1 MDKEILT
8 MEKITAVVKP
18 IVSKYNV
25 EAIYLFGSYARGE
38 ATADSDLDFLVF
50 GGSLFK
56 KVLIF
61 ALAEELREALGKS
74 VDVFEIHEINQG
86 STFYDTIMNERK
98 LVA

>member
-1 MDKEILT
+1 METEILT
-8 MEKITAVVKP
+8 MEKIREIVKP
-18 IVSKYNV
+18 IAEKYNV

-38 ATADSDLDFLVF
+38 ATAKSDLDFLVL

-61 ALAEELREALGKS
+61 ALAEELRAAFAKD
-74 VDVFEIHEINQG
+74 VDVFEIREINQE
-86 STFYDTIMNERK
+86 SAFYANIMNERK